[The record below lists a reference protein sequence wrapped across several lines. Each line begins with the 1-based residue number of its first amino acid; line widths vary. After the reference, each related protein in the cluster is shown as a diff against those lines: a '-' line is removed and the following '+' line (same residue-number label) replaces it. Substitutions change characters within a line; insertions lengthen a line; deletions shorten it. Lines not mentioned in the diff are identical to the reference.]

1 MGQYIDL
8 PIVYGSNGATNGN
21 VLRARTVQ
29 ENLDAFA
36 RLRVSNPQTIFD
48 SKQLADN
55 QPLFWDDAEVSGTGT
70 GSTYNANQAST
81 TISVGANTAGHRVR
95 QTRRWFNYQPGKSQ
109 LVEMTA
115 VMSTN
120 GTKRLG
126 QFNQDNGIYFQ
137 HDSNGLAVGIRSKAS
152 GSVVDRLVRQTEW
165 NYDKMDGKGPSGI
178 NLDVTKTNIF
188 FFDYEWL
195 GVGTVAYGFFVD
207 RTPYYV
213 HFQHHANLLDVVY
226 MSTPNLPLRYE
237 VINDGTAGASS
248 LTHICTTVITEG
260 GRQVIG
266 LERGIS
272 RDVTGLTTLANTNIY
287 PVFSVRLKQTHL
299 GAFIRFVD
307 FSAICTTQSAYIV
320 YLVLNPTFVG
330 TAPSYTGL
338 TNSAIEVAQ
347 PTNATTITGGTILFA
362 QVGSDSNNNVS
373 GVSRQ
378 LESDLV
384 IGSDI
389 AGVAD
394 QLVLAIQPLSGA
406 AETFI
411 STINFSETN

>member
-1 MGQYIDL
+1 MFNINI
-8 PIVYGSNGATNGN
+8 PVVESSNKGKTRYSLQASAVPQNN
-21 VLRARTVQ
+21 
-29 ENLDAFA
+29 DAFA
-36 RLRVSNPQTIFD
+36 RFRVSNPQTIFD

-70 GSTYNANQAST
+70 GSVYNANQAST

-137 HDSNGLAVGIRSKAS
+137 HDANGLAVGIRSKAS
-152 GSVVDRLVRQTEW
+152 GSVVDRLVRQTDW
-165 NYDKMDGKGPSGI
+165 NYDKMDGKGPSGV